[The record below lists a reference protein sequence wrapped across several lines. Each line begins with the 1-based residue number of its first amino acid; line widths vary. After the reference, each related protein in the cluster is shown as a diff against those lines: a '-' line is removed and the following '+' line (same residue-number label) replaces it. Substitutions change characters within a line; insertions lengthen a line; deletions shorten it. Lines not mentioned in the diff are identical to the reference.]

1 MKAKL
6 LSLSVGLALTVGASP
21 LAAQHCDLG
30 QVAGSTSCGVSVNT
44 SVTVPSI
51 LSLDLSFVT
60 QTLTSPQATDYSSGG
75 AASIA
80 DNGPLATVK
89 ANRNWSLSI
98 NAQSASFTYT
108 GAASPAP
115 VKPVGDLKW
124 SSVGPLA
131 ACGTATGFASLTGSG
146 VPITSGGPTNNTTR
160 KLCYVTGYT
169 LTGDPAGSYALTIVY
184 TVAGT

>member
-60 QTLTSPQATDYSSGG
+60 QTLTSPQAVDYNSAG
-75 AASIA
+75 AASIG
-80 DNGPLATVK
+80 DTGPFATVK

-98 NAQSASFTYT
+98 NAQSSTFTYS
-108 GAASPAP
+108 GSASPVP
-115 VKPVGDLKW
+115 MKSVGDLKW
-124 SSVGPLA
+124 SSVAALA
-131 ACGTATGFASLTGSG
+131 GCGTASGFAALSSSG
-146 VPITSGGPTNNTTR
+146 VPIATGGPTNGMTR
-160 KLCYVTGYT
+160 RLCYVTGYT
-169 LTGDPAGSYALTIVY
+169 LTGDPAGGYAVTIVY
-184 TVAGT
+184 TVTGT